1 MYLNI
6 INIVCDCWL
15 IKVNLRDI
23 CLPHQHD
30 ESKRTLKQ
38 KLSKAKKRENIAHQQ
53 KALREAETEL
63 AAATVGSIVL
73 PSLPPSHPPSHPH
86 QPELNAGMLFP
97 LSLSNT
103 TM

>member
-63 AAATVGSIVL
+63 ATATVGSIVL
-73 PSLPPSHPPSHPH
+73 PSLPPLPPSPTRIERWHVVSFI
-86 QPELNAGMLFP
+86 PEQYHYVI
-97 LSLSNT
+97 T
-103 TM
+103 